1 MCGFFFL
8 MIRRPPRSTQGRSS
22 AASDVY
28 KRQGFDEP
36 LGERLVKAGVIG
48 KTQLKR
54 ALDAQRRSPDGARL
68 GHVLLEGGDIDRETL
83 EQAVREQIED
93 SVFTFFGWPDGE
105 FQFGADESPSDEDI
119 LVELNVE
126 HVIMEGCRRIDEWE
140 LIFQQLGSM
149 ERVPRLAY
157 SDHVEEEGGLTL
169 TAEEWRVVVHIDGH
183 ADINTILHECGLDRF
198 RGAKVMYSLFS
209 SGLVTVSEP
218 VIEGIGRTLSV
229 AVRGPIDTYN
239 EVFIS
244 TLTDSDTVKQLRV
257 ETIDET
263 EVEIPVLAGQMPANG
278 NGDGGDGEDAAAQDV
293 LVFTV
298 SSASPE
304 EAWRRLAA
312 ESSAWVLLANANDVD
327 SLRSTRADLQFVKRL
342 GDVPYVVA
350 PYMSMAGEELSR
362 KQIVRTLGLDGSE
375 TFDITGLADGAAKT
389 ATVTATKAGG
399 STIAFEAKVLLL
411 TPKEVEYFR
420 HGGLLQYVLRQLAAR
435 KARNSLLGF
444 TELTNPQYRVAAHH
458 RLIAHRLEQLERG
471 EIDRLMIFMPPR
483 HGKSETVSRL
493 FSAYYLLRHPER
505 WVGLT
510 SYAEGLAFTLSR
522 NARNNYQQGGGALSQ
537 QAFAVSHWE
546 TGRGGGMWA
555 AGVGVSKPSAS
566 GTSGSFLPS
575 GEGMAS
581 KGPSS
586 RMGKLSTASHPRSS
600 NVCSAVVFPAPDSP
614 VTSRTFLMPG

>member
-1 MCGFFFL
+1 MQTTARRTGAASRASLRPQRRAVLLQGSLQEFSLPNILQLVKMSAKSGCL
-8 MIRRPPRSTQGRSS
+8 TIRREGETGRVFFRNGFITYATSS
-22 AASDVY
+22 PQAL
-28 KRQGFDEP
+28 P

-278 NGDGGDGEDAAAQDV
+278 NGEAEDDEGAAQDV

-350 PYMSMAGEELSR
+350 PYMSMAGEELSH
-362 KQIVRTLGLDGSE
+362 KQIVRTLGLDGSTPVVPCQLRDRQSVAE
-375 TFDITGLADGAAKT
+375 VVRAA
-389 ATVTATKAGG
+389 
-399 STIAFEAKVLLL
+399 LD
-411 TPKEVEYFR
+411 
-420 HGGLLQYVLRQLAAR
+420 LAA
-435 KARNSLLGF
+435 AR
-444 TELTNPQYRVAAHH
+444 A
-458 RLIAHRLEQLERG
+458 RG
-471 EIDRLMIFMPPR
+471 
-483 HGKSETVSRL
+483 
-493 FSAYYLLRHPER
+493 
-505 WVGLT
+505 
-510 SYAEGLAFTLSR
+510 
-522 NARNNYQQGGGALSQ
+522 
-537 QAFAVSHWE
+537 
-546 TGRGGGMWA
+546 
-555 AGVGVSKPSAS
+555 
-566 GTSGSFLPS
+566 
-575 GEGMAS
+575 
-581 KGPSS
+581 
-586 RMGKLSTASHPRSS
+586 
-600 NVCSAVVFPAPDSP
+600 
-614 VTSRTFLMPG
+614 